1 MRFVIGDVHEILV
14 ELEGMGGGG
23 KVQMEV
29 CFLRVQIL
37 WGKVIGQ
44 LDLVDSMMSM
54 HCMNNLVKQI
64 RL

>member
-1 MRFVIGDVHEILV
+1 MRFSIGDVHEILV

-37 WGKVIGQ
+37 WGKVI
-44 LDLVDSMMSM
+44 S
-54 HCMNNLVKQI
+54 CMI
-64 RL
+64 W